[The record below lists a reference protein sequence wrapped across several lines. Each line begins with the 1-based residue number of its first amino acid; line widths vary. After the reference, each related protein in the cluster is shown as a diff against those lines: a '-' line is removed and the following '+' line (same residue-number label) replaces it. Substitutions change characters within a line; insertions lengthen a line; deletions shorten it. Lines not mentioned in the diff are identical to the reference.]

1 MAIVRIQLRRDTAA
15 DWTAANPVLAA
26 GEMGLETDTNSYKI
40 GNGTTAWATL
50 PYGGVD
56 GPAGADG
63 EQGEPNFSSFLLMG
77 A

>member
-26 GEMGLETDTNSYKI
+26 GEMGLETDTSSYKI
-40 GNGTTAWATL
+40 GDGTSAWSAL
-50 PYGGVD
+50 PYGGAD
-56 GPAGADG
+56 GPPGADG